1 MPPQSIGHRPIKP
14 TRRFTGWQ
22 NVYGLRR
29 DMYGLGY
36 ESQYVLGCLDAPTSM
51 PSGSIVEVFDTNH
64 PPLRFANERGVTREG
79 C

>member
-1 MPPQSIGHRPIKP
+1 MRRPIIP
-14 TRRFTGWQ
+14 TARRFTGWQ

-36 ESQYVLGCLDAPTSM
+36 ESQYIVGCLDAPTSM
-51 PSGSIVEVFDTNH
+51 PSGSVVAVADTNH
-64 PPLRFANERGVTREG
+64 PPLRFPSERGVLREG

>member
-1 MPPQSIGHRPIKP
+1 MRRPIHP

-22 NVYGLRR
+22 AVFGLRR

-36 ESQYVLGCLDAPTSM
+36 ESQYVLGCLDAPTAM
-51 PSGSIVEVFDTNH
+51 PSGSVVEVFDTNH
-64 PPLRFANERGVTREG
+64 PPLRFASERGVLREG

>member
-1 MPPQSIGHRPIKP
+1 MRRPIIS

-36 ESQYVLGCLDAPTSM
+36 ESQYVVGCLDAPTST
-51 PSGSIVEVFDTNH
+51 PGGAVFVVADTNH
-64 PPLRFANERGVTREG
+64 PPLRFVSSYGVLREG